1 MTLDSKRRFALYAGA
16 AVIATLAGVA
26 VGWRRRADGGLSEQA
41 AQALWSSEF
50 ESAAGGT
57 LALSGLKGSPLVLNF
72 WATWCPPCIE
82 EMPLIDAFYKENQS
96 KGWQVVGLAI
106 DQPSRIRSF
115 LSQAPVSYP
124 VGLAGMSGSEIGKIL
139 GNSDGSLPFT
149 IVLDDQGRLLF
160 RKVGKL
166 TSEEIKNWTV

>member
-1 MTLDSKRRFALYAGA
+1 MTLDAKRRLALYAGA
-16 AVIATLAGVA
+16 AAIATLAGVA
-26 VGWRRRADGGLSEQA
+26 VGLSRRADGGLSEQA
-41 AQALWSSEF
+41 SQALWSAEF
-50 ESAAGGT
+50 DAAAGGT

-82 EMPLIDAFYKENQS
+82 EMPLIDAFYKENRS

-115 LSQAPVSYP
+115 LTQAPVSYP
-124 VGLAGMSGSEIGKIL
+124 VGLAGMMGSEFGKIL

-149 IVLDDQGRLLF
+149 IVLNEQGGLIF

-166 TSEEIKNWTV
+166 TPEEIKNWTL